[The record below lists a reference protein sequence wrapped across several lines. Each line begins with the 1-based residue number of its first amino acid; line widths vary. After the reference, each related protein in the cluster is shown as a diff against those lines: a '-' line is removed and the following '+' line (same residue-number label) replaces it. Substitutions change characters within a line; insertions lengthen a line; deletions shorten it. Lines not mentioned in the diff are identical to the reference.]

1 MNTTKKL
8 KGKLNLISSNS
19 KSKNNLIGLRF
30 FHIGI
35 LLLAAAPLISFFL
48 LTISSVI
55 GSFKRKD
62 NYFNDKYNLPFLLA
76 SILMII
82 NCMLINI
89 RADFIDNQDPTLAW
103 IGILNWIPF
112 FWCFW
117 SFQIYLKNGMLRI
130 QAAKYLLVG
139 SLPVLFSGF
148 TQYFLG
154 WYGPYIILNK
164 LIIWYQRPLS
174 EGAGVTG
181 LFNNYNY
188 SGAWL
193 SIVLA
198 LIIGLLFRGINN
210 KFFKALTLILIFSF
224 IYMIILTTS
233 RNALLAVLITII
245 FLIPIKKFKF
255 LFISLFSGLV
265 VLITN
270 LIPILPINI
279 KNSIFTFFPSSLLQ
293 KTAINS
299 NMDLISFPRIDL
311 WLKSI
316 KLIKSNLLMGYGG
329 GSFSDLYSLNN
340 GQFEGMQHSHNILL
354 EIAFN
359 YGLPSSLLIVG
370 GMLFL
375 IFKSSN
381 SCKFNQREV
390 LLKRKNKLFDF
401 DNAWITSFIIFFF
414 LHMFDITYFDGRIS
428 LLAWI
433 LLAGMRQIIKESKEK
448 KRKIEVF

>member
-1 MNTTKKL
+1 MKIFKSLIKYPTK
-8 KGKLNLISSNS
+8 NS
-19 KSKNNLIGLRF
+19 LTLESKENIIGLRL

-35 LLLAAAPLISFFL
+35 VLLAAAPSISFL
-48 LTISSVI
+48 LLIISSI
-55 GSFKRKD
+55 FGSFKRKD
-62 NYFNDKYNLPFLLA
+62 SYFNDKYNLPFLLA

-82 NCMLINI
+82 NCVLITI
-89 RADFIDNQDPTLAW
+89 RAEFINNQDPSLAW
-103 IGILNWIPF
+103 IGTLNWIPF

-117 SFQIYLKNGMLRI
+117 SFQIYLKSGILRI
-130 QAAKYLLVG
+130 QAAKYFLIG

-148 TQYFLG
+148 TQHFLG
-154 WYGPYIILNK
+154 WYGPYSILNK

-198 LIIGLLFRGINN
+198 LIIGLYFREGNN
-210 KFFKALTLILIFSF
+210 KRTKFITLILIFSF

-233 RNALLAVLITII
+233 RNALLAVLITFII
-245 FLIPIKKFKF
+245 LVPIKKFKF
-255 LFISLFSGLV
+255 FFLSLFATLW

-270 LIPILPINI
+270 LISIFPNNI
-279 KNSIFTFFPSSLLQ
+279 QNSLFTFFPSSLLE
-293 KTAINS
+293 KTELNS
-299 NMDLISFPRIDL
+299 ISEITSFPRIEL

-316 KLIKSNLLMGYGG
+316 KLIKSNLFMGYGG
-329 GSFSDLYSLNN
+329 GSFSDLYYLNN
-340 GQFEGMQHSHNILL
+340 GQFEGMQHSHNIVL

-370 GMLFL
+370 GMLL
-375 IFKSSN
+375 IVIKSAYGFI
-381 SCKFNQREV
+381 FNQKFGF
-390 LLKRKNKLFDF
+390 LGIKKSLFKF
-401 DNAWITSFIIFFF
+401 DYAWITSFIVFFF

-428 LLAWI
+428 LISWI
-433 LLAGMRQIIKESKEK
+433 LLAGLRQIIRENNKSLL
-448 KRKIEVF
+448 I

>member
-1 MNTTKKL
+1 MNIIKRL
-8 KGKLNLISSNS
+8 KEKSTLIHLDSEGKDNI
-19 KSKNNLIGLRF
+19 IGLRF

-55 GSFKRKD
+55 GSLKRKD

-76 SILMII
+76 AIVMII
-82 NCMLINI
+82 NCVLITI
-89 RADFIDNQDPTLAW
+89 RVDIIDTQDPTLAW

-117 SFQIYLKNGMLRI
+117 SFQVYLKNRMLRI
-130 QAAKYLLVG
+130 QAAKCFLVG

-148 TQYFLG
+148 TQNFLG
-154 WYGPYIILNK
+154 WYGPYEILKK

-188 SGAWL
+188 CGAWL

-198 LIIGLLFRGINN
+198 LIIGLFFRETNN
-210 KFFKALTLILIFSF
+210 KTFKLITLILIFGF

-245 FLIPIKKFKF
+245 LLIPIKKFKF
-255 LFISLFSGLV
+255 LFISLFTGLG
-265 VLITN
+265 VLIMN
-270 LIPILPINI
+270 LIPIFPSNI
-279 KNSIFTFFPSSLLQ
+279 QNAIFTFFPSSLLQ
-293 KTAINS
+293 KTTLNS
-299 NMDLISFPRIDL
+299 NIELISFPRIEL

-340 GQFEGMQHSHNILL
+340 GQFEGMQHSHNLIL

-375 IFKSSN
+375 LFKSSN
-381 SCKFNQREV
+381 SFKFNRREV
-390 LLKRKNKLFDF
+390 LIKTKNNFF
-401 DNAWITSFIIFFF
+401 EFNNAWITSFIIFIF

-428 LLAWI
+428 LVAWI
-433 LLAGMRQIIKESKEK
+433 LLAGMRQIIEENKEK
-448 KRKIEVF
+448 KRNVAGF